1 MVAFTLALPIIIDLV
16 YHLFSGHSHCACAR
30 CKDKP
35 GRGGR
40 IGRTIWAPWA
50 PLMVHSRVER
60 NFRVV
65 DCGTPRTC
73 ENVKKCS
80 TISTCYCWDRWKI
93 KQGVFWFS
101 RQRSTFL
108 PEIVEN
114 EYQWST
120 FTTRKWTSFS
130 MYCGKP
136 IKPSLP
142 LGDALCSGLPE
153 N

>member
-16 YHLFSGHSHCACAR
+16 YHLFSAIAIVLVPGAKTNLAEVEELAAPYGHHGHHWWFTHGSNEIFGLWIVAH
-30 CKDKP
+30 P
-35 GRGGR
+35 E
-40 IGRTIWAPWA
+40 
-50 PLMVHSRVER
+50 H
-60 NFRVV
+60 
-65 DCGTPRTC
+65 
-73 ENVKKCS
+73 VKMWKCS

-93 KQGVFWFS
+93 KQGVFWF